1 MTEDL
6 AYNGDTNRIELP
18 TKMSDVLG
26 IVLIPTMAA
35 ECELGLLVV
44 LKGNEALE
52 LTVGRYLAIGTFW
65 YQQPMTKCPGTL
77 YIELLER
84 LEIKDA
90 KLPGPV
96 EIL

>member
-1 MTEDL
+1 M
-6 AYNGDTNRIELP
+6 GDA
-18 TKMSDVLG
+18 LG
-26 IVLIPTMAA
+26 IVLIPAVAA

-77 YIELLER
+77 YIEVR
-84 LEIKDA
+84 WGFEIKYA
-90 KLPGPV
+90 KLQARSRSSDVGKTSRDSPDK
-96 EIL
+96 